1 MQIIENDFLKAVIKI
16 KGAELSSLQHKQTGA
31 QYIWQADPAY
41 WGKHSPVLFPVVGT
55 LKNNSFLFENK
66 EFHLGRHGF
75 ARDMDFSIVESERD
89 SIKFRLDASAST
101 LIKFPFKFSFE
112 IEYALLNTSLKV
124 TYSIV
129 NTGDFEMFFSVGGH
143 PAFNVPLEMG
153 LTYQDYYLEF
163 DEMENAGRWPI
174 SAEGLIEKSPVP
186 FFENTNKFQL
196 TKPLFY
202 QDALVFKHLRSKS
215 VNLRSEKG
223 SAGIR
228 FDFNEFPYLGI
239 WAAKDADFVC
249 IEPWCGIADSV
260 DTNSQ
265 LIDKEGIN
273 WLAAGNIFNRSW
285 TIHCF

>member
-75 ARDMDFSIVESERD
+75 ARDKDFSIVESERD